1 MDITNLSSEVRVVT
15 QLHLAYRIKS
25 AVKLKWRWER
35 TTAEL
40 R

>member
-1 MDITNLSSEVRVVT
+1 MDITNLSSEVRVIIH
-15 QLHLAYRIKS
+15 LHLAYRIKS

-35 TTAEL
+35 TTEDL